1 MTPLEFVLWLNGAA
15 GVVGEQPP
23 TAEQWAKM
31 HEKLDEVVG
40 GIVAS
45 RLLEEAEGLAKKRE
59 EQRIAAEQ
67 MFGIRKVQ
75 LEQQARMAQAYAQ
88 QLDELTYKTLAAT
101 TSTAVPTNGGILSA
115 LLGAKGAKS

>member
-15 GVVGEQPP
+15 GVVGDQPP
-23 TAEQWAKM
+23 SPEQWAKM

-59 EQRIAAEQ
+59 DQRIAAEQ
-67 MFGIRKVQ
+67 MFGIRKAQ
-75 LEQQARMAQAYAQ
+75 LEQQARMAEVYAR
-88 QLDELTYKTLAAT
+88 QLDEMTYKTLAAA

-115 LLGAKGAKS
+115 LLGPKGGKP

>member
-23 TAEQWAKM
+23 SPEQWTKM

-67 MFGIRKVQ
+67 MFGIRKAQ

-88 QLDELTYKTLAAT
+88 QIDELAYKTLAAT

-115 LLGAKGAKS
+115 LLGSKGSKP